1 MQVVAKVFESLS
13 DNVSLGLFTTIAH
26 ESINSVVLRNK
37 VKITRKQYYSRLSK
51 MMKAGLIKRN
61 NGKLVV
67 TAFGKIVYKVQE
79 TVENASSNQWKLRA
93 IDSIELSDEL
103 PGEERRQL
111 LESLID
117 NKQLREILSTYQA
130 KKASLMRQGKSR
142 AENNW
147 ICRPR

>member
-26 ESINSVVLRNK
+26 ESINSVALRNK

-61 NGKLVV
+61 NGKLVI

-130 KKASLMRQGKSR
+130 KKAS
-142 AENNW
+142 
-147 ICRPR
+147 

>member
-117 NKQLREILSTYQA
+117 NKQLREILATYQA
-130 KKASLMRQGKSR
+130 KKPA
-142 AENNW
+142 
-147 ICRPR
+147 

>member
-26 ESINSVVLRNK
+26 ESINSVALRNK

-51 MMKAGLIKRN
+51 MMKAGLIKRT
-61 NGKLVV
+61 NGKLVI
-67 TAFGKIVYKVQE
+67 TAFGKIVFKVQE

-130 KKASLMRQGKSR
+130 KKAS
-142 AENNW
+142 
-147 ICRPR
+147 

>member
-1 MQVVAKVFESLS
+1 MQVVDKVFESLS

-26 ESINSVVLRNK
+26 ESINSVILRNK

-79 TVENASSNQWKLRA
+79 TIENASNNQWKLRA

-130 KKASLMRQGKSR
+130 KKPA
-142 AENNW
+142 
-147 ICRPR
+147 

>member
-26 ESINSVVLRNK
+26 ESINSVALRNK

-61 NGKLVV
+61 NGKLVI
-67 TAFGKIVYKVQE
+67 TAFGKIVFKVQE

-130 KKASLMRQGKSR
+130 KKAS
-142 AENNW
+142 
-147 ICRPR
+147 

>member
-103 PGEERRQL
+103 PGEERKQL

-117 NKQLREILSTYQA
+117 NKQLREILSAYQA
-130 KKASLMRQGKSR
+130 KKPA
-142 AENNW
+142 
-147 ICRPR
+147 

>member
-1 MQVVAKVFESLS
+1 VGYVKMQVVAKVFESLS

-26 ESINSVVLRNK
+26 ESINSVALRNK

-61 NGKLVV
+61 NGKLVI

-79 TVENASSNQWKLRA
+79 TIENASSNQWKLRA

-130 KKASLMRQGKSR
+130 KKAS
-142 AENNW
+142 
-147 ICRPR
+147 

>member
-1 MQVVAKVFESLS
+1 
-13 DNVSLGLFTTIAH
+13 
-26 ESINSVVLRNK
+26 
-37 VKITRKQYYSRLSK
+37 LSK

-117 NKQLREILSTYQA
+117 NKQLREILSAYQA
-130 KKASLMRQGKSR
+130 KKPA
-142 AENNW
+142 
-147 ICRPR
+147 

>member
-130 KKASLMRQGKSR
+130 KKA
-142 AENNW
+142 A
-147 ICRPR
+147 

>member
-13 DNVSLGLFTTIAH
+13 DNVSLGLFTTIAN
-26 ESINSVVLRNK
+26 ESINSVALRNK

-51 MMKAGLIKRN
+51 MTKAGIIKRT
-61 NGKLVV
+61 NGRLAV

-79 TVENASSNQWKLRA
+79 TVENASNDQWKLRA
-93 IDSIELSDEL
+93 IDSIEFSDEL

-111 LESLID
+111 LDSLID

-130 KKASLMRQGKSR
+130 KKAS
-142 AENNW
+142 
-147 ICRPR
+147 